1 MGGASV
7 TTEPDTT
14 EAQTAEPSPTAPAWR
29 LWILLVWHPALG
41 LPVDPVAVLALD
53 DSRQPAERVVRW
65 VPLVYDAADPW
76 RKRLG
81 ETTTGEDT
89 ERWIAQSG
97 GACSLEP
104 ADVPEGALDLTHAAD
119 LVLDEL
125 LAEVIPALPRRGDG

>member
-1 MGGASV
+1 M
-7 TTEPDTT
+7 TTETDPTDAETG
-14 EAQTAEPSPTAPAWR
+14 EPSTAAPAWR

-41 LPVDPVAVLALD
+41 LPVDPVAVLGLD
-53 DSRQPAERVVRW
+53 ESRQSAERVVRW
-65 VPLVYDAADPW
+65 VPLVYEPADPW
-76 RKRLG
+76 RERLG
-81 ETTTGEDT
+81 ETTTSQGI

-125 LAEVIPALPRRGDG
+125 LAEVIPALPSRGDG

>member
-1 MGGASV
+1 M